1 MPTRP
6 SGEGE
11 AGVAESRKQELVL
24 EGLCCTS
31 CSDKIEA
38 GVRDLPGVERARLNF
53 LDKTLAIDLSADGD
67 AERVLAEARRVIK
80 DVEPEIVIGEKML
93 NAPDRKIWLVMGL
106 CCADCAGK
114 IEESIGR
121 ISGVTRAR
129 VDFDRGELR
138 LELENTKQAPRVLR
152 ESRRRARLVVKGVR
166 VRSRELAAGRLR
178 TLKLAALAAGAP
190 LFVLGLANLVPVLTL
205 PFFIAAYVLFG
216 ADVLWR
222 ALRNILRGRVF
233 DENFLMAVATAGAF
247 AVGAWPEAA
256 AVMLFYK
263 IGMTLED
270 SAVERSR
277 RSIKAALALRPD
289 AAHRLVRGA
298 LETIRPEEA
307 SIGDVIRVLPGER
320 VPLDAVVTEGSSY
333 VDASLLSGE
342 AAPVLKRPGDPVYA
356 GTINR
361 NGVLTARV
369 EKTAADSA
377 VARIIDFVEKAN
389 LKKAKAEHF
398 IGAFTRV
405 YTPLV
410 VAAAALIALVPLPFA
425 GLATWQTW
433 LYRAL
438 VFLVISCPC
447 ALVLS
452 IPLTFA
458 AGIGSLARAGI
469 LVKGGRYLE
478 ALRKTGTVV
487 FDKTGTLTENAFHVA
502 AVKAQAPFTE
512 EEVLSLAGR
521 TEVFSAHPAAI
532 AIRSAWESGGRGDSA
547 AARGS
552 IALYD
557 EKAGLGVT
565 ALVDGTP
572 VAVGSARLLE
582 LEGVDVSAEAAGDGA
597 VHVAAGGRYAG
608 SIRIAE
614 KVKPNAREAIGELK
628 RLGAGRVAML
638 SGDLPGRAGAVGAEL
653 GIGEV
658 HAPLLPEEKVER
670 FEKLKGEAEP
680 GRTVIA
686 VGDGVNDAP
695 LLARADVGAAMGGLG
710 REAAVEAADV
720 VILDD
725 DLAKLPLAV
734 RLSKKTHRLVIENVA
749 LAFGVKALVLVL
761 GALGIAT
768 MWEAVFA
775 DVGVALLA
783 LANALRILRRK
794 K

>member
-1 MPTRP
+1 M
-6 SGEGE
+6 
-11 AGVAESRKQELVL
+11 AESRKQELVL

-38 GVRDLPGVERARLNF
+38 GVGGLPGVERARLNF
-53 LDKTLAIDLSADGD
+53 LDKTLAIDLAADGD
-67 AERVLAEARRVIK
+67 AGKVLAEARRVIK
-80 DVEPEIVIGEKML
+80 DIEPEIVIGEKML
-93 NAPDRKIWLVMGL
+93 NASDRKIWLVMGL
-106 CCADCAGK
+106 CCADCART

-121 ISGVTRAR
+121 IEGVSRAR
-129 VDFDRGELR
+129 VDFGRGELR
-138 LELENTKQAPRVLR
+138 LDLENEKQAPRVLR
-152 ESRRRARLVVKGVR
+152 ESKRRARLVVKGAR
-166 VRSRELAAGRLR
+166 VRSRELAARR
-178 TLKLAALAAGAP
+178 MRNLKLAALIAGAP
-190 LFVLGLANLVPVLTL
+190 LFVLGLANLVPALTL
-205 PFFIAAYVLFG
+205 PFFIASYLLFG

-222 ALRNILRGRVF
+222 ALRNILKGRVF
-233 DENFLMAVATAGAF
+233 DENFLMTVATAGAF

-263 IGMTLED
+263 IGITLED

-289 AAHRLVRGA
+289 SAHRLVRGE

-307 SIGDVIRVLPGER
+307 AIDDAIRVLPGER
-320 VPLDAVVTEGSSY
+320 VPLDAVVIEGSSY
-333 VDASLLSGE
+333 VDSSLLSGE
-342 AAPVLKRPGDPVYA
+342 AAPVLKRPGDLLYA
-356 GTINR
+356 GTVNR

-389 LKKAKAEHF
+389 LKKAKTEHF

-410 VAAAALIALVPLPFA
+410 VAAAALIAFVPLPFT
-425 GLATWQTW
+425 GLASWQTW

-458 AGIGSLARAGI
+458 AGIGSLARAGV
-469 LVKGGRYLE
+469 LVKGGRYVE
-478 ALRKTGTVV
+478 ALRTAGTVV
-487 FDKTGTLTENAFHVA
+487 FDKTGTLTENAFRVA
-502 AVKAQAPFTE
+502 AVQARAPFTE

-547 AARGS
+547 AARDS
-552 IALYD
+552 IDLYD

-572 VAVGSARLLE
+572 VAVGSARLLK
-582 LEGVDVSAEAAGDGA
+582 LEGVELSAESAGDGAAGDGV

-608 SIRIAE
+608 SIRITE
-614 KVKPNAREAIGELK
+614 KVKTNAREAIGELK
-628 RLGAGRVAML
+628 LLGADRIAML
-638 SGDLPGRAGAVGAEL
+638 SGDLPARAGAVGAEL
-653 GIGEV
+653 GIDEV
-658 HAPLLPEEKVER
+658 YAPLLPEEKVDR
-670 FEKLKGEAEP
+670 FERIKAETER
-680 GRTVIA
+680 GRTVVA

-710 REAAVEAADV
+710 REAAVEAADL

-783 LANALRILRRK
+783 LANALRILRK